1 VRIEGDDC
9 CLDANAAFWMVLKK
23 ESSAMFTDYIAKAD
37 LVIAP
42 TLLTT
47 EATNVFWKYQKFSDF
62 PYDKCEKSIDY
73 IVSLPDEYVNE
84 LQLYRESF
92 KLGCMLDHSV
102 YDMIY
107 LVLARRNNATLLTMD
122 QRLVASAEK
131 AGVNTV

>member
-1 VRIEGDDC
+1 
-9 CLDANAAFWMVLKK
+9 M
-23 ESSAMFTDYIAKAD
+23 
-37 LVIAP
+37 
-42 TLLTT
+42 
-47 EATNVFWKYQKFSDF
+47 NVFWKYQKFSDYPF
-62 PYDKCEKSIDY
+62 DKCEKSIDH

-131 AGVNTV
+131 AGVDTA

>member
-1 VRIEGDDC
+1 
-9 CLDANAAFWMVLKK
+9 
-23 ESSAMFTDYIAKAD
+23 MFFGNIRNFQTFRM
-37 LVIAP
+37 
-42 TLLTT
+42 
-47 EATNVFWKYQKFSDF
+47 N
-62 PYDKCEKSIDY
+62 KCKKSIDH
-73 IVSLPDEYVNE
+73 IVSLPDQYVNE

>member
-1 VRIEGDDC
+1 MRIEDDDC
-9 CLDANAAFWMVLKK
+9 CLDTSAAVEVVLKR
-23 ESSAMFTDYIAKAD
+23 ESSALFTNFLAEAD

-42 TLLTT
+42 TLLIT

-62 PYDKCEKSIDY
+62 PYDKCEKSIDR

-107 LVLARRNNATLLTMD
+107 LVLAT
-122 QRLVASAEK
+122 Q
-131 AGVNTV
+131 

>member
-1 VRIEGDDC
+1 
-9 CLDANAAFWMVLKK
+9 M
-23 ESSAMFTDYIAKAD
+23 
-37 LVIAP
+37 VIAP
-42 TLLTT
+42 TLSVT

-62 PYDKCEKSIDY
+62 PYGKCEKSIDP
-73 IVSLPDEYVNE
+73 IVSLTDEYVNE

-102 YDMIY
+102 CEMIY

>member
-1 VRIEGDDC
+1 MIAV
-9 CLDANAAFWMVLKK
+9 LDTSAAVEVVLKR
-23 ESSAMFTDYIAKAD
+23 ESATLFSHFLAEAD

-42 TLLTT
+42 NILIA
-47 EATNVFWKYQKFSDF
+47 EATNVFWKYQKLSNYT
-62 PYDKCEKSIDY
+62 YDKCEKSIDH

-84 LQLYRESF
+84 LDLYLESF
-92 KLGCMLDHSV
+92 KLGFMLDHSI

-131 AGVNTV
+131 AGVNTA

>member
-1 VRIEGDDC
+1 
-9 CLDANAAFWMVLKK
+9 M
-23 ESSAMFTDYIAKAD
+23 
-37 LVIAP
+37 
-42 TLLTT
+42 
-47 EATNVFWKYQKFSDF
+47 
-62 PYDKCEKSIDY
+62 
-73 IVSLPDEYVNE
+73 NE
-84 LQLYRESF
+84 MQLYRESF

>member
-1 VRIEGDDC
+1 MRIENDDC
-9 CLDANAAFWMVLKK
+9 CLDTSVGVEVVLKRK
-23 ESSAMFTDYIAKAD
+23 SSALFTDFLAKVD

-42 TLLTT
+42 MILIT
-47 EATNVFWKYQKFSDF
+47 EATNVFWKYQIFSDY
-62 PYDKCEKSIDY
+62 PYDKCEKSIDH

-84 LQLYRESF
+84 LQFYRESF

-102 YDMIY
+102 HDMIY

-131 AGVNTV
+131 AGVNTA

>member
-1 VRIEGDDC
+1 MI
-9 CLDANAAFWMVLKK
+9 AFFDTSVGVEVLLKR
-23 ESSAMFTDYIAKAD
+23 ESSALFMDFLAEAD
-37 LVIAP
+37 LVIG
-42 TLLTT
+42 TLLIT
-47 EATNVFWKYQKFSDF
+47 EATNVFWKYQKFSDY
-62 PYDKCEKSIDY
+62 PYDKCEKSIDR

-131 AGVNTV
+131 AGVNTA

>member
-1 VRIEGDDC
+1 MISVKNRLII
-9 CLDANAAFWMVLKK
+9 LSL
-23 ESSAMFTDYIAKAD
+23 
-37 LVIAP
+37 
-42 TLLTT
+42 
-47 EATNVFWKYQKFSDF
+47 YQMN
-62 PYDKCEKSIDY
+62 
-73 IVSLPDEYVNE
+73 YVNE

>member
-1 VRIEGDDC
+1 MIAV
-9 CLDANAAFWMVLKK
+9 LDSSAAVEVVLKK
-23 ESSAMFTDYIAKAD
+23 ESSALFRNFLAEAD

-42 TLLTT
+42 TLLIT
-47 EATNVFWKYQKFSDF
+47 EATNVFWKYQKFSDY
-62 PYDKCEKSIDY
+62 PYDKCEKSIDR

-131 AGVNTV
+131 AGVDTV

>member
-1 VRIEGDDC
+1 MRIEDDDC
-9 CLDANAAFWMVLKK
+9 CLDTSVGVEVVLKRK
-23 ESSAMFTDYIAKAD
+23 SSALFTDFLAKVD

-42 TLLTT
+42 TLPVT

-62 PYDKCEKSIDY
+62 PYDKCEKSIDH

-84 LQLYRESF
+84 LQLYREPF
-92 KLGCMLDHSV
+92 KLWCMLDHSV

-122 QRLVASAEK
+122 ERMIASAEK